1 VRLPGAE
8 RPNRRPLP
16 GGFYATPLLAVLA
29 MVEATD
35 VVFALDSI
43 PAIFGV
49 TREPFLVFS
58 ATALAMLG
66 LRSMYFV
73 LAGAVRR
80 FQYLNAG
87 LAIILAFV
95 GIRFMLE
102 NVVHVPTGV
111 SLAVIATV
119 LGTAVAAS
127 LLKR

>member
-1 VRLPGAE
+1 MIEG
-8 RPNRRPLP
+8 
-16 GGFYATPLLAVLA
+16 
-29 MVEATD
+29 TD
-35 VVFALDSI
+35 LIFALDSI

-80 FQYLNAG
+80 FEYLNTG

-102 NVVHVPTGV
+102 DVVHVPTGV

-119 LGTAVAAS
+119 LGGAVAAS
-127 LLKR
+127 VLKRP